1 MNRLKRLGI
10 DAYMLLLLATVLAGI
25 IVPAQGAAAQV
36 LGHVTYWAVSLLFL
50 LYGAK
55 LDPRGVRDGFLNW
68 RLQGLTFGATFGM
81 FPILG
86 LFIAAV
92 VAPIL
97 GPTLSLGIVF
107 LAVLPSTVQ
116 SSIAFTSIA
125 RGNVAGAICAA
136 SVSNL
141 VGVFLTPALVAFLL
155 HADGGGVRIEAI
167 VKIGVQ
173 ILLPFVFGQLL
184 RPIIGPLVQRHREIT
199 QVVDRGSI
207 LLIVYAAFSA
217 STVAGLW
224 ADIPLATLI
233 VLFLVIV
240 VFLAVA
246 MTAMALTGKISK
258 MPCADR
264 TALFYCGA
272 TKSLASGLP
281 IATALFASDRVGA
294 IVLPLMMYH
303 MLQLLVSAYLS
314 QKSSEGAHCEGCCV
328 T

>member
-1 MNRLKRLGI
+1 MKRLKRLGI

-25 IVPAQGAAAQV
+25 ILPAQGASADV
-36 LGHVTYWAVSLLFL
+36 LGHVTYWAVSLLFF

-68 RLQGLTFGATFGM
+68 RLQGLTFGATFVI
-81 FPILG
+81 FPIFG
-86 LFIAAV
+86 LIIAAV
-92 VAPIL
+92 VAPVL
-97 GPTLSLGIVF
+97 GATLALGLLF

-125 RGNVAGAICAA
+125 QGNVAGAIYAA

-141 VGVFLTPALVAFLL
+141 VGVFLTPALVALLL

-173 ILLPFVFGQLL
+173 ILLPFVVGQVL
-184 RPIIGPLVQRHREIT
+184 RPFVGRLVQRHKVIT

-224 ADIPLATLI
+224 ADIPLATLVI
-233 VLFLVIV
+233 LLFVIV
-240 VFLAVA
+240 IFLAVVMGA
-246 MTAMALTGKISK
+246 MVLIGKISK
-258 MPCADR
+258 MSYPDR

-281 IATALFASDRVGA
+281 IATALFASDQVGA

-314 QKSSEGAHCEGCCV
+314 QKAL
-328 T
+328 

>member
-1 MNRLKRLGI
+1 MKRLKRLGI

-25 IVPAQGAAAQV
+25 ILPAQGASADV
-36 LGHVTYWAVSLLFL
+36 LGHVTYWAVSLLFF

-68 RLQGLTFGATFGM
+68 RLQGLTFGATFVI
-81 FPILG
+81 FPIFG
-86 LFIAAV
+86 LIIAAV
-92 VAPIL
+92 VAPVL
-97 GPTLSLGIVF
+97 GATLALGLLF

-125 RGNVAGAICAA
+125 QGNVAGAICAA

-141 VGVFLTPALVAFLL
+141 VGVFLTPALVALLL

-173 ILLPFVFGQLL
+173 ILLPFVVGQVL
-184 RPIIGPLVQRHREIT
+184 RPIVGRLVQRHKVIT

-224 ADIPLATLI
+224 ADIPLATLVI
-233 VLFLVIV
+233 LLFVIV
-240 VFLAVA
+240 IFLAVVMGA
-246 MTAMALTGKISK
+246 MVLIGKISK
-258 MPCADR
+258 MPYPDR

-281 IATALFASDRVGA
+281 IATALFASDQIGA

-314 QKSSEGAHCEGCCV
+314 QKAL
-328 T
+328 

>member
-25 IVPAQGAAAQV
+25 ILPAQGAAAHV
-36 LGHVTYWAVSLLFL
+36 LGHVTYWAVSLLFF

-68 RLQGLTFGATFGM
+68 RLQGLTFGATFVM
-81 FPILG
+81 FPIFGLIIATVAAPVLG
-86 LFIAAV
+86 Q
-92 VAPIL
+92 
-97 GPTLSLGIVF
+97 TLALGILF

-141 VGVFLTPALVAFLL
+141 VGVFLTPALVALLL

-173 ILLPFVFGQLL
+173 ILLPFILGQIL
-184 RPIIGPLVQRHREIT
+184 RPMVGRLVQRRKAIT
-199 QVVDRGSI
+199 QAVDRGSI

-224 ADIPLATLI
+224 ADIPLGTLI
-233 VLFLVIV
+233 VLFVAV
-240 VFLAVA
+240 AVFLAAA
-246 MTAMALTGKISK
+246 MGAMVLIGQISK
-258 MPCADR
+258 MPYADR
-264 TALFYCGA
+264 KALFYCGA

-281 IATALFASDRVGA
+281 IATALFASEQVGA

-314 QKSSEGAHCEGCCV
+314 QKDL
-328 T
+328 

>member
-1 MNRLKRLGI
+1 MKRLKRLGI

-25 IVPAQGAAAQV
+25 ILPAQGASADV
-36 LGHVTYWAVSLLFL
+36 LGHVTYWAVSLLFF

-68 RLQGLTFGATFGM
+68 RLQGLTFGATFVI
-81 FPILG
+81 FPIFG
-86 LFIAAV
+86 LIIAAV
-92 VAPIL
+92 VAPVL
-97 GPTLSLGIVF
+97 GATLALGLLF

-125 RGNVAGAICAA
+125 QGNVAGAICAA

-141 VGVFLTPALVAFLL
+141 VGVFLTPALVALLL

-173 ILLPFVFGQLL
+173 ILLPFIVGQVL
-184 RPIIGPLVQRHREIT
+184 RPIVGRLVQRHKVIT

-224 ADIPLATLI
+224 ADIPLATLVI
-233 VLFLVIV
+233 LLFVIV
-240 VFLAVA
+240 IFLAVVMGA
-246 MTAMALTGKISK
+246 MVLIGKISK
-258 MPCADR
+258 MPYADR

-281 IATALFASDRVGA
+281 IATALFASDQIGA

-314 QKSSEGAHCEGCCV
+314 QKAL
-328 T
+328 